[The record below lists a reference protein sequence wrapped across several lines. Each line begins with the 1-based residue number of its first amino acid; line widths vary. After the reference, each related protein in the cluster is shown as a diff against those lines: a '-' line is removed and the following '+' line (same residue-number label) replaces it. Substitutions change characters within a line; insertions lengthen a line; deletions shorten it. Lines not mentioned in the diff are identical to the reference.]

1 MSDLIYNAVMRVP
14 CNVVAYRPVSY
25 IGMDQTQVT
34 GVEVW
39 ITHDLLKGRDVV
51 GVPVVSAFLRS
62 ERVTGASAV
71 GPAFLELELRGD
83 KLSVAALEFGA
94 K

>member
-1 MSDLIYNAVMRVP
+1 MRVP
-14 CNVVAYRPVSY
+14 CNVVAYRPVAY
-25 IGMDQTQVT
+25 TGKDQKPVT

-39 ITHDLLKGRDVV
+39 ISHDLLKGREVV
-51 GVPVVSAFLRS
+51 GSPVVAAFLRS
-62 ERVTGASAV
+62 DRVTGSPSLGAA
-71 GPAFLELELRGD
+71 ALELELRGD